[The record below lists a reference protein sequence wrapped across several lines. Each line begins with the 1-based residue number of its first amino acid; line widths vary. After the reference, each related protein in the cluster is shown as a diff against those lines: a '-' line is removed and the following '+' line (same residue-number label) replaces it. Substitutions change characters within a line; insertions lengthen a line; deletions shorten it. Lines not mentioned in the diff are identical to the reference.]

1 MKQYSKV
8 IYGKKYTIS
17 KGVVYDLIVD
27 DVWINY
33 SNSLDNI
40 RGELFEALLNG
51 LYTVSAEHAVSKLE
65 IIECYYQV
73 ELFIACFKQE
83 LES

>member
-8 IYGKKYTIS
+8 IYGKKYTIT
-17 KGVVYDLIVD
+17 KGVVYDLSGD
-27 DVWINY
+27 DVWINS

-40 RGELFEALLNG
+40 RGELFEALLNR
-51 LYTVSAEHAVSKLE
+51 LYDVDAGRVVSKLE
-65 IIECYYQV
+65 IIECYYKT
-73 ELFIACFKQE
+73 ELFIACFNQE